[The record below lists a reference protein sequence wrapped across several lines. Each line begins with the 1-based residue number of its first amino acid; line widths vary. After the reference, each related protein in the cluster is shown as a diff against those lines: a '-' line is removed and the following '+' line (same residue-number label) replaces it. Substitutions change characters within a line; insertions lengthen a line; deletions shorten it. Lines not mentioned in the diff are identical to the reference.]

1 MQNATF
7 VKQGQDL
14 FLTIEDVLWKE
25 SFQRIFFGSDTFR
38 LSETEIKKMIGKKQ
52 QNFMKKLLSKNKF
65 F

>member
-38 LSETEIKKMIGKKQ
+38 LSETEIK
-52 QNFMKKLLSKNKF
+52 
-65 F
+65 